1 MSSCKVITV
10 RWTVSVIDDIAI
22 RMLTT
27 HAGRQGSS
35 VTNAKQREAAQR
47 CAEVDILASAT
58 VCARFGDWGQHGRN
72 FGRA

>member
-1 MSSCKVITV
+1 
-10 RWTVSVIDDIAI
+10 
-22 RMLTT
+22 MLTT